1 MFFVFILTLLG
12 MYLLFISTEKYRS
25 PKSTGHFKSLA
36 QKYYSLLRILAFL
49 LFALSGFILIK
60 NMVFNWFCQLV
71 DLCNTLNLLL
81 ILWLNPLK
89 PSKTSSKSSIW
100 IKFPQAKHD
109 FDCLAFCIS
118 KSLFMTTVYL

>member
-1 MFFVFILTLLG
+1 MMFFVFILTLLG
-12 MYLLFISTEKYRS
+12 RYLLFISTEKYRS

-60 NMVFNWFCQLV
+60 KYGFSIGFVSWWIFATPLTF
-71 DLCNTLNLLL
+71 LL

-89 PSKTSSKSSIW
+89 PSKTSSKSSI
-100 IKFPQAKHD
+100 
-109 FDCLAFCIS
+109 
-118 KSLFMTTVYL
+118 

>member
-1 MFFVFILTLLG
+1 MMFFVFILTLLG

-25 PKSTGHFKSLA
+25 PKSAGHFKPLA

-71 DLCNTLNLLL
+71 DLCNT
-81 ILWLNPLK
+81 PY
-89 PSKTSSKSSIW
+89 PFT
-100 IKFPQAKHD
+100 HT
-109 FDCLAFCIS
+109 LA
-118 KSLFMTTVYL
+118 

>member
-1 MFFVFILTLLG
+1 MMFFFVFILTLLG

-60 NMVFNWFCQLV
+60 NMVFQLV
-71 DLCNTLNLLL
+71 LSAGGSLQT
-81 ILWLNPLK
+81 PL
-89 PSKTSSKSSIW
+89 T
-100 IKFPQAKHD
+100 F
-109 FDCLAFCIS
+109 
-118 KSLFMTTVYL
+118 Y